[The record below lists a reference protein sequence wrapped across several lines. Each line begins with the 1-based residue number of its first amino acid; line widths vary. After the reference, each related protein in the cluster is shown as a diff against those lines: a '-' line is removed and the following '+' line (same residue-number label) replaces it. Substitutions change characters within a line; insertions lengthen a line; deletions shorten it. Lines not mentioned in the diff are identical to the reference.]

1 MDRVRAL
8 LREPALLIDA
18 FESLVVVLIALG
30 MFNLTGD
37 QQTNVVALFIAI
49 LAFVKG
55 FFTRPFPVT
64 VVTDLGRAGAVFCV
78 SLGILHWTPDQV
90 TLVVT
95 FLGTLMTIVQ
105 RAQITPRY
113 DPVSR
118 PGGAG
123 AGPLA
128 GREEVGEAALGF
140 IGYLLL
146 VIGIVLLIVSLF
158 GLVPFYWGLI
168 LIVIGAVLWVLD
180 RGHTRV

>member
-1 MDRVRAL
+1 MDRIRAL

-64 VVTDLGRAGAVFCV
+64 VVTDLGRAAAVFCV
-78 SLGILHWTPDQV
+78 SLGILHWSPDQV

-95 FLGTLMTIVQ
+95 FLGTLMTVVQ

-128 GREEVGEAALGF
+128 GREDVGETALGF
-140 IGYLLL
+140 VGYIL
-146 VIGIVLLIVSLF
+146 VILGIILLALALF
-158 GLVPFYWGLI
+158 GIVPFYWGLI
-168 LIVIGAVLWVLD
+168 LLIVGVVLWVLD
-180 RGHTRV
+180 RGPTRV